1 MGSKKKFQN
10 IYRLLTYGNI
20 AEEKNNTE
28 KYVIYYILY
37 NIHPYVLELR
47 RKKLLITCTE
57 KLTKSG
63 NLCHLTKSTIDVH
76 ERNSIFKAKKEQ
88 SEREKTKKRNK
99 ISKSKTVKI

>member
-76 ERNSIFKAKKEQ
+76 ERNSIFLKQKK
-88 SEREKTKKRNK
+88 SRVKERKQRNGIK
-99 ISKSKTVKI
+99 FRNPKQ